1 MKHHKQF
8 IISTFCSLLLLLSN
22 DTSAQQWPSIT
33 ITRDN
38 LALQS
43 RITTVSISHDPVY
56 KSGKK
61 YQAFP
66 LQSIIKKLG
75 KNYPADLDQAVIV
88 FTATDGYKVSMAYP
102 DALEEHG
109 YLAFKDLSA
118 QNTDWTAFKFGKELI
133 TPAPFYLVWPKPGI
147 DKWRYPWPFQL
158 TNISIQAAG
167 NYFGNAA
174 PVSAKKSVVEG
185 FTLFSRYCIR
195 CHSVNSSGGSVGPE
209 LNVPQNVT
217 ELYDDKTLKELI
229 LNASAYRNK
238 TKMPVF
244 NNILNEQQV
253 NSILS
258 YFKSMKIDKINTNES
273 R

>member
-1 MKHHKQF
+1 MKHHNL
-8 IISTFCSLLLLLSN
+8 ITSTFFSVLLLLTTN
-22 DTSAQQWPSIT
+22 TFARQWPSTT
-33 ITRDN
+33 ITRAL
-38 LALQS
+38 LAVQS
-43 RITTVSISHDPVY
+43 EFETVSISQDPVY
-56 KSGKK
+56 KTGKK

-66 LQSIIKKLG
+66 LQAVIKKLA
-75 KNYPADLDQAVIV
+75 KNYPADLNQAVIV
-88 FTATDGYKVSMAYP
+88 FTASDGYKVSMAYP
-102 DALEEHG
+102 DALEEPG

-118 QNTDWTAFKFGKELI
+118 QNTDWVAFKFGKELL
-133 TPAPFYLVWPKPGI
+133 TPAPFYLIWSKPGI

-158 TNISIQAAG
+158 TNISIQPAS

-174 PVSAKKSVVEG
+174 PISADTATTEG

-209 LNVPQNVT
+209 LNAPQNVT
-217 ELYDDKTLKELI
+217 ELFNDATLKGII
-229 LNASAYRNK
+229 LNAPAYRHK

-244 NNILNEQQV
+244 NKILSEQQV

-258 YFKSMKIDKINTNES
+258 YLKSMKAHKINVDKT